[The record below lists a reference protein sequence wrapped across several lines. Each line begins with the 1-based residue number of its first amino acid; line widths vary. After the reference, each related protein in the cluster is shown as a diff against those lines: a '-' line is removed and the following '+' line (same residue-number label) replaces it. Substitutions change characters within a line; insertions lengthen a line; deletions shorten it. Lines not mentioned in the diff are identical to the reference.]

1 VAAAP
6 ALALTST
13 VGFGEKAAVLVVDF
27 ARAFTDPAL
36 PLGSPLDDELEATAD
51 LLREARAA
59 RCPVFF
65 TTVAYEEPDLAD
77 AGVWGRKVPANAT
90 LRAGT
95 PAVEIDARLDVQPG
109 EAVIVKKYASAFFGT
124 DLVSRLNSLRVDT
137 LLLAG
142 CSTSGCVRASA
153 VDGLQN
159 GYRVLVV
166 KEAVGDRN
174 RAAHEQSLFD
184 MNAKYADVIGVEEA
198 LEYLRAAATTGAR
211 G

>member
-1 VAAAP
+1 
-6 ALALTST
+6 
-13 VGFGEKAAVLVVDF
+13 
-27 ARAFTDPAL
+27 
-36 PLGSPLDDELEATAD
+36 
-51 LLREARAA
+51 
-59 RCPVFF
+59 
-65 TTVAYEEPDLAD
+65 
-77 AGVWGRKVPANAT
+77 
-90 LRAGT
+90 
-95 PAVEIDARLDVQPG
+95 VQPG

-184 MNAKYADVIGVEEA
+184 MNAKYADVIGAEEA
-198 LEYLRAAATTGAR
+198 REYLRAATPTRAPG
-211 G
+211 